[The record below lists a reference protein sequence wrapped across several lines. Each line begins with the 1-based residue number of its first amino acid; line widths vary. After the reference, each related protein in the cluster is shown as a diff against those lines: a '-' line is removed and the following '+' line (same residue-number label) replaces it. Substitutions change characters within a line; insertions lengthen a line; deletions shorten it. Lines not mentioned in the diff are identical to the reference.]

1 MLIGILVIKTFY
13 GTPLDDWLQR
23 HNSWSGKSLLG
34 RRSAQQENWSL
45 STSAFSFGRLPSSLP
60 RFPIRPPTHPHLR
73 VSTSLAFN
81 LRDHKTHDI
90 AKASVGDNADP
101 DDVRCAVVRS
111 ICFSRTTSH
120 ISTSGRGM
128 FAGPPNNHSFDR
140 LLPLPPQCGPDVTR
154 CICPF
159 AYASIPPS
167 ALGIPHR

>member
-1 MLIGILVIKTFY
+1 MGRRRTT
-13 GTPLDDWLQR
+13 GLQR
-23 HNSWSGKSLLG
+23 HNSWSGKSLQG
-34 RRSAQQENWSL
+34 RRSAQQENRSL
-45 STSAFSFGRLPSSLP
+45 STSAFGFGRLPSFLP
-60 RFPIRPPTHPHLR
+60 RFPIRPPAYPHLR
-73 VSTSLAFN
+73 ISTSLTFD
-81 LRDHKTHDI
+81 LRDHKTHDV
-90 AKASVGDNADP
+90 AKASVGGNADP